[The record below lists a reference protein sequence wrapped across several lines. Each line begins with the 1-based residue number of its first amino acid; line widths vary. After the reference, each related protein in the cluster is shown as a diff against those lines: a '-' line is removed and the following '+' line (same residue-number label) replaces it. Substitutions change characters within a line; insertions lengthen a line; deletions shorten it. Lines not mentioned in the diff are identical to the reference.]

1 MLNFKHKGT
10 NKMKK
15 LTILSIIAAGLLLSA
30 CGGGANGTPANNGAS
45 SEERPSGA
53 SNGVDNSQDVAAL
66 DRERNG
72 KCGISKC
79 GGASHPVEESK

>member
-45 SEERPSGA
+45 
-53 SNGVDNSQDVAAL
+53 NGVDNSQDVAAL